1 MFWCVF
7 SLLLVP
13 NVVYLL
19 AAFFF
24 LPFGRALGAGR
35 VAGGALFLR
44 ALADAN
50 ADADADGDADADA
63 DNDDDGVFDAAFVII
78 FHSSSARLGL
88 VENFQ
93 NLGGHSV

>member
-1 MFWCVF
+1 M
-7 SLLLVP
+7 LVP

-35 VAGGALFLR
+35 VAGGAFFLR
-44 ALADAN
+44 AL
-50 ADADADGDADADA
+50 GDADAEADVDA
-63 DNDDDGVFDAAFVII
+63 DDDGVFDAVFVIII
-78 FHSSSARLGL
+78 FHSFSARLGL
-88 VENFQ
+88 VEYFQ

>member
-1 MFWCVF
+1 M
-7 SLLLVP
+7 LVP

-35 VAGGALFLR
+35 VAGGAFFLR
-44 ALADAN
+44 AL
-50 ADADADGDADADA
+50 GDADADA
-63 DNDDDGVFDAAFVII
+63 DAEADVDADTDGVFDAVFVIII
-78 FHSSSARLGL
+78 FHSFSARLGL
-88 VENFQ
+88 VEYFQ

>member
-1 MFWCVF
+1 M
-7 SLLLVP
+7 LVP

-35 VAGGALFLR
+35 VAGGAFFLR
-44 ALADAN
+44 AL
-50 ADADADGDADADA
+50 GDADADA
-63 DNDDDGVFDAAFVII
+63 DAEADTDGVFDAVFVVII
-78 FHSSSARLGL
+78 FHSFSARLGL
-88 VENFQ
+88 VEYFQ